1 MLTAMLASE
10 VMARWAGQ
18 WGTVDFSQNAV
29 EQSTGDSA
37 GMQDAKRCQRLQ
49 QARHV
54 ASGPCSP
61 FAGLLF
67 MLVWA
72 AAAQENT
79 SEISLFAFL
88 TSAIYQTL
96 LLLFP
101 TQFRHLEFSLT
112 SSNQNGISAYPHQF
126 PFPLVVKHPSTLC
139 AVYVNMATEMCF
151 KKCSVSRIQHGL
163 WHLEVQVQDWD
174 LSDAWKTHLSLLSS
188 HSWGVTAGTGIGTEA
203 SPSKLETVTGFWTQI
218 TQITQIAYID
228 VVKTD
233 IGSLIHNYCLHM
245 LFSHFQFLSFQ
256 FLRSLD
262 LKSTW
267 PKNVAHPGRQKKS
280 LQRQHQR
287 RPCSPWECRS

>member
-1 MLTAMLASE
+1 MRLFHVFAHLSFLGMFGCCRMLTPMLASE

-37 GMQDAKRCQRLQ
+37 GMQDVKRCQRLQ

-112 SSNQNGISAYPHQF
+112 SSNQNGTYPHQF
-126 PFPLVVKHPSTLC
+126 PFPLVVKHPATLC

-163 WHLEVQVQDWD
+163 
-174 LSDAWKTHLSLLSS
+174 
-188 HSWGVTAGTGIGTEA
+188 
-203 SPSKLETVTGFWTQI
+203 
-218 TQITQIAYID
+218 
-228 VVKTD
+228 
-233 IGSLIHNYCLHM
+233 
-245 LFSHFQFLSFQ
+245 
-256 FLRSLD
+256 
-262 LKSTW
+262 
-267 PKNVAHPGRQKKS
+267 
-280 LQRQHQR
+280 
-287 RPCSPWECRS
+287 